1 MDSSNNV
8 NNNKTGK
15 ELDIRDIVSYLLTKI
30 WIIALVAVCAVVFA
44 FLITSFTTP
53 TYTSTT
59 KTMLINKNN
68 ANVGSSTSGNLNVS
82 DLSAATYLTKMSSE
96 IFTSDSFS
104 VRVANMLNSD
114 EGSFTNILGFIDED
128 KTQPRTFKSFFGGEI
143 GYRDVKNSL
152 SVKSNEDTCAV
163 TLSSTTV
170 DRTLSHLIVTAAY
183 NCMQDHINENFK
195 VDSILV
201 GQIDYG
207 KRPESPSNIHYFRNM
222 ALGAI
227 ISIIA
232 ICAVLLAFYIF
243 DDKIKTPDDI
253 EKHLGLSVLGEI
265 PEIEDEA

>member
-8 NNNKTGK
+8 NANKVGR
-15 ELDIRDIVSYLLTKI
+15 ELDIRDIIGYLFSKI
-30 WIIALVAVCAVVFA
+30 WIIALVAICAIVFA

-59 KTMLINKNN
+59 KTMLINKN
-68 ANVGSSTSGNLNVS
+68 AGTGSVEGNLNVS

-114 EGSFTNILGFIDED
+114 EGSFTNILGFLDEECT
-128 KTQPRTFKSFFGGEI
+128 KPQTFKNFYGGDI
-143 GYRDVKNSL
+143 KYRDVKSSL

-170 DRTLSHLIVTAAY
+170 DATLSHVIVTAAY

-195 VDSILV
+195 VDSIVV

-207 KRPESPSNIHYFRNM
+207 KHPESPSNIHYFKNM
-222 ALGAI
+222 ALSAFVAV
-227 ISIIA
+227 IA
-232 ICAVLLAFYIF
+232 ICAILLAFYIF

-265 PEIEDEA
+265 PEIEDEV

>member
-1 MDSSNNV
+1 MESSNNV
-8 NNNKTGK
+8 SNNKVGK
-15 ELDIRDIVSYLLTKI
+15 ELDIRDIVSYLLSKF

-44 FLITSFTTP
+44 FLLTSFTTP

-59 KTMLINKNN
+59 KTMLINKN
-68 ANVGSSTSGNLNVS
+68 AGASLEGNLNVS

-104 VRVANMLNSD
+104 VRVAKSLNEDAGTFS
-114 EGSFTNILGFIDED
+114 NILGFLDGENR
-128 KTQPRTFKSFFGGEI
+128 TQPRTFKDFYGGEI
-143 GYRDVKNSL
+143 SYRDVKSSL
-152 SVKSNEDTCAV
+152 SIKSNEDTCAV
-163 TLSSTTV
+163 TVSSTTV
-170 DRTLSHLIVTAAY
+170 NPTLSVLIVTAAY

-195 VDSILV
+195 VDSIIV

-207 KRPESPSNIHYFRNM
+207 KVPSSPSNIHYFKNM

-227 ISIIA
+227 ISVVA
-232 ICAVLLAFYIF
+232 ICAILLAFYIF